1 VLPERL
7 GAGPGWTFVGGK
19 GGVGKTT
26 VAAALAVALADAGE
40 RVLAISTD
48 PAHSLGDALGTPLG
62 PDAAPVAG
70 VAGLAAMEV
79 GAERERARFL
89 ERHRD
94 ALLALVERGTYLE
107 RDDVAGFLDL
117 SVPGMDELAAVLRL
131 LELSDADPALRAV
144 VDTAPTGH
152 TLRLLDLPRLAGDW
166 IAALEAMEARQQA
179 VALALAGAYRPDAAS
194 RDLAALRSDVERLA
208 ARLSDPARTRFVL
221 VATPEPVV
229 LAETRRYLDALRE
242 RHVAVS
248 ALVVNR
254 AGGEEGGAAPDFGPG
269 AEGIAIVEI
278 PLLEEEPVGVE
289 ALRAIGAR
297 APSPPGPLSPASG
310 RKGEHDNGTPHPGA
324 ARHPSPT
331 RGEGEHDGVPAQ
343 EALPQNWGRVASLSE
358 PGGGPLRD
366 ASPPSP
372 PRESEA
378 PLPLAGEW
386 LGRGPA
392 WFVPAGRRLYVVGG
406 KGGVGKSTVAS
417 AMAARLAEE
426 GAAPVL
432 LMSTDPAGSLG
443 DVWGAPVGP
452 DPSPAPGLPG
462 VVLRQVDAEAE
473 WDAFRAEYREQ
484 VERLFAGLLGEG
496 LSAPADRAVME
507 RLVDLAPPGVD
518 EAMALGDVID
528 LLEGGEYNALVLD
541 TAPTG
546 HLLRLLEMPTVALD
560 WSHALLR
567 LLLKYREVTGL
578 GGTAER
584 VLRFARTLRGL
595 RARLTDAAQTWLLL
609 VALPEALSVPETARL
624 AARLAE
630 LGMAPGALLVNRV
643 LAAGG
648 AVAPGRAD
656 EAARLLALPG
666 IPEFA
671 AAPAWAGDGP
681 RGAADLLRFARS
693 WRVLAPA

>member
-166 IAALEAMEARQQA
+166 IAALEAMEAREQA

-208 ARLSDPARTRFVL
+208 VRLSDPARTRFVL

-242 RHVAVS
+242 RRVAVS

-254 AGGEEGGAAPDFGPG
+254 VAGDEGASSPDFGPG
-269 AEGIAIVEI
+269 AAEIPTIEI

-289 ALRAIGAR
+289 ALRGIGAR
-297 APSPPGPLSPASG
+297 APSP
-310 RKGEHDNGTPHPGA
+310 PGA

-343 EALPQNWGRVASLSE
+343 EALPQNWRRVASPSE
-358 PGGGPLRD
+358 PGGGLTEH
-366 ASPPSP
+366 
-372 PRESEA
+372 ESEA

-681 RGAADLLRFARS
+681 RGSADLLRFARS